1 MSVRHRAAMV
11 LLVATM
17 DLEATLV
24 PAHQGGKEQTVLVR
38 EMSVLPTH
46 ARMEQ
51 PAL

>member
-1 MSVRHRAAMV
+1 MSARHRAAMV
-11 LLVATM
+11 LLVAMM

-24 PAHQGGKEQTVLVR
+24 PAHQGGKEQTVVVK

>member
-1 MSVRHRAAMV
+1 MSVGHHAAMV

-17 DLEATLV
+17 DLEATLA
-24 PAHQGGKEQTVLVR
+24 PAHLGGKEQTVVVR

-46 ARMEQ
+46 ARMVE

>member
-1 MSVRHRAAMV
+1 M

-17 DLEATLV
+17 VLEATL
-24 PAHQGGKEQTVLVR
+24 ALACQGGKEQTVVVKG
-38 EMSVLPTH
+38 MSVLPTH